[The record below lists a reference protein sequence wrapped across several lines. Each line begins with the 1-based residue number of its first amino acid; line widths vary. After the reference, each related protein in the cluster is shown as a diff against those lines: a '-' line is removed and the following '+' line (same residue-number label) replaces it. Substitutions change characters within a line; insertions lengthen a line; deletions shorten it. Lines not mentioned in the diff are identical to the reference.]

1 MGDGRI
7 VSVTGGAGGVEA
19 RRDDEIALG
28 QRFRLSAGVLLGEV
42 DDVKGYLLDADVVAS
57 AVLSPATA
65 AAFEAAVTAATVGPG
80 SAGLVA
86 LDLEVDGLT
95 MEVVARA
102 HRDVE
107 ALVASLY
114 QGLEYARGYVL
125 GAAAPL
131 LVLGGGLTLLSLAT
145 TPGGQLLLAAGYA
158 SVDDPDERA
167 ALLARLQGLVEDHPG
182 LVEELVDSQGGLV
195 DGLLAWAGPPGS
207 PGWLALRE
215 LGLDPLHLS
224 VNDAASDLA
233 PLWFDGDPAVG
244 DPRVL
249 TRDGLADEL
258 RTAED
263 VEALLRAPGSVRD
276 LLDHLR
282 LTNDAAPGEIDI
294 QEITTT
300 GPDGQ
305 PVTRYA
311 VYLPGTDTWNLPGQQ
326 TADVRDLGA
335 NVRLVG
341 GQDTA
346 YMDGIERAM
355 RASGVPDGADV
366 MLVGHSQGGMTAAA
380 LAADDHFSRRYD
392 VSHVVTAGSPTA
404 QVPSIPSHTQVLSLE
419 NTGDVVPL
427 LDGEPNPDDANRTTV
442 RFDGRTGSV
451 GGNHDLGVYTRG
463 GAAVDRAAAT
473 DPSLGRYVDS
483 LNTDGYINPDADSR
497 TIRVRI
503 TQEAR

>member
-7 VSVTGGAGGVEA
+7 VSVTGGAGGVDA
-19 RRDDEIALG
+19 RQDDEIALG
-28 QRFRLSAGVLLGEV
+28 AQFQRSAAALLGEV
-42 DDVKGYLLDADVVAS
+42 DDIKGYLVDADVLAS
-57 AVLSPATA
+57 AVLSPGTA
-65 AAFEAAVTAATVGPG
+65 AGFETAVTAATIGPG

-86 LDLEVDGLT
+86 LDLEVDGVT
-95 MEVVARA
+95 MVAVAAA

-107 ALVASLY
+107 ALVAGLY
-114 QGLEYARGYVL
+114 QWLEYGRGYLL

-131 LVLGGGLTLLSLAT
+131 LLLGGGLSLA
-145 TPGGQLLLAAGYA
+145 TPGGQLLLALGYTA
-158 SVDDPDERA
+158 VDDPAERA
-167 ALLARLQGLVEDHPG
+167 ALIKQLQGFIEDHPG
-182 LVEELVDSQGGLV
+182 LVEELVDSQGGLI

-224 VNDAASDLA
+224 VGDAASDLSS
-233 PLWFDGDPAVG
+233 LWFDGVPVVG
-244 DPRVL
+244 DPRLL
-249 TRDGLADEL
+249 TREDLAEQL

-263 VEALLRAPGSVRD
+263 VDAMLRAPGSVRD
-276 LLDHLR
+276 LLNHLR
-282 LTNDAAPGEIDI
+282 LTNDARPGEIDI
-294 QEITTT
+294 QEITTI
-300 GPDGQ
+300 GPDGR
-305 PVTRYA
+305 PITRYA

-326 TADVRDLGA
+326 TSDVRDLGA
-335 NVRLVG
+335 NIRLVG
-341 GQDTA
+341 GIDTA
-346 YMDGIERAM
+346 YMDGIEQAM

-380 LAADDHFSRRYD
+380 LAADDDFSHRYD
-392 VSHVVTAGSPTA
+392 VSHVVTAGAPTA

-427 LDGEPNPDDANRTTV
+427 LDGESNPDQDNRTTV

-473 DPSLGRYVDS
+473 DPSLGAYVDS
-483 LNTDGYINPDADSR
+483 LRADGYLDADATSR
-497 TIRVRI
+497 TTRVRI
-503 TQEAR
+503 TQEPR